1 MEMQD
6 THKGYWRITKGKT
19 KILVHPGST
28 HPYKPTSFIYNTD
41 PPHKS
46 KADFYEIRRVGR
58 SLYTEEQL
66 FEYFCS
72 IAEQL

>member
-6 THKGYWRITKGKT
+6 THKGYWRINKGKT
-19 KILVHPGST
+19 KILVHPGSA

-41 PPHKS
+41 PPCKS
-46 KADFYEIRRVGR
+46 KADFYEIRRVVR

-66 FEYFCS
+66 FEYFFS
-72 IAEQL
+72 IAE

>member
-6 THKGYWRITKGKT
+6 THKGYWRINKGKT
-19 KILVHPGST
+19 KILVHPGSA
-28 HPYKPTSFIYNTD
+28 HPC
-41 PPHKS
+41 KS
-46 KADFYEIRRVGR
+46 KADFYEIRRVVR

-72 IAEQL
+72 IAE